1 MRTSYC
7 ARTSALIEFTK
18 SDSNKLIKLKGMITS
33 IKIPE
38 LQVKNY
44 ILRNNKYKVLVKT
57 VQSEL
62 DTNLLESSMYK
73 NSEDN
78 INESRDIFLEEENN
92 LISNKILEDNR
103 VLSSDNENNLF

>member
-1 MRTSYC
+1 
-7 ARTSALIEFTK
+7 
-18 SDSNKLIKLKGMITS
+18 
-33 IKIPE
+33 
-38 LQVKNY
+38 
-44 ILRNNKYKVLVKT
+44 

-62 DTNLLESSMYK
+62 DTNLLESSMYE

-103 VLSSDNENNLF
+103 VLKVKIKINLF